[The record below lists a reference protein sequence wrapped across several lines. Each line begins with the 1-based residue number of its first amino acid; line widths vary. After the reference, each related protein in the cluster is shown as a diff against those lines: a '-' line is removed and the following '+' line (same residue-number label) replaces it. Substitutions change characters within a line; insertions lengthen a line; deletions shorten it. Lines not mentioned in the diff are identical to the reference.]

1 MKTTKTTRITAPA
14 GMSGLWVAPWGET
27 YAVAA
32 DWSAATAPVM
42 FYGKSGWGHDV
53 LGRQVADFRHYPD
66 AALAAALWDALGDE
80 GDEGDDC
87 VVAAAV
93 AAAHD
98 LVSVELDAMA
108 TMLEQYGEVFA
119 GHGTWRTL
127 AIAQEWLDA
136 DFDADEAGDWCA
148 IGCWEPEAAE
158 EWRDAGKTP
167 DQIAAA
173 AEEMAAD
180 GDMIYDVC
188 NGDRSAR
195 VLMDATE

>member
-1 MKTTKTTRITAPA
+1 MTTATRIIAPA

-53 LGRQVADFRHYPD
+53 LCRQVADFRHDPE
-66 AALAAALWDALGDE
+66 AALAAALWDALGDDATP
-80 GDEGDDC
+80 G

-108 TMLEQYGEVFA
+108 AMLTTHGERFA
-119 GHGTWRTL
+119 GHATWRTL

-136 DFDADEAGDWCA
+136 DFTAESAGDWCA

-158 EWRDAGKTP
+158 EWRDAGRSP
-167 DQIAAA
+167 AWIEASA
-173 AEEMAAD
+173 AEMMGD
-180 GDMIYDVC
+180 GDLIYQVC
-188 NGDRSAR
+188 NGDRAASAIS
-195 VLMDATE
+195 